1 MSKVFLII
9 GKSFSGKDTLL
20 NELLNDNVFCENNNL
35 CQLVRYTTRRQRPGE
50 IDHKDYHFI
59 DNRYYLDNFKNNPK
73 VVKTAYKSEF
83 GELYYITDLSN
94 LEPDKNYIMTGD
106 VESIKPFKNILG
118 DDLCVIWLCPPD
130 WVLFERFVKRN
141 DSEEYSDKKFKEIQ
155 RRYVDDLI
163 KFSRANEFLVN
174 TTVMINLSQR
184 VFKTHIKLW
193 MQKFIEGNST
203 CAIFTDHGTS
213 KFINNNDVAIM
224 IETYSELSNSLNNGI
239 INICNG
245 RVILDTKNEKVEIDE
260 EIKIF

>member
-20 NELLNDNVFCENNNL
+20 KELLNDNVFCENNNL

-50 IDHKDYHFI
+50 VDHKDYHFI
-59 DNRYYLDNFKNNPK
+59 DNRYYIDNFKNNSN
-73 VVKTAYKSEF
+73 VVKTTYKSEF

-106 VESIKPFKNILG
+106 VESIESFKRILG
-118 DDLCVIWLCPPD
+118 NDLCIIWLLPPD

-141 DSEEYSDKKFKEIQ
+141 DSEEYSNIKYKEIQ

-163 KFSRANEFLVN
+163 KFSKANVFLKN

-184 VFKTHIKLW
+184 VYKTHIKVW
-193 MQKFIEGNST
+193 IQ
-203 CAIFTDHGTS
+203 
-213 KFINNNDVAIM
+213 KFINNDLVSVIFTNEGSFRFDNNYNMAISY
-224 IETYSELSNSLNNGI
+224 ETYSSITENLNKGI
-239 INICNG
+239 IEICNG
-245 RVILDTKNEKVEIDE
+245 KVILDTKNEKV
-260 EIKIF
+260 KIY